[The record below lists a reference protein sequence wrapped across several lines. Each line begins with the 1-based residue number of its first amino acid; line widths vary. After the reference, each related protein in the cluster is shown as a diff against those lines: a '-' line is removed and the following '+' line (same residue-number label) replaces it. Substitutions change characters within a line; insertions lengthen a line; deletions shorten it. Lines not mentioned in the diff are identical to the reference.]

1 LLANPTPSSGALPII
16 QASMDLIGWCVFQQ
30 PGQRLGQIADLQEW
44 HG

>member
-1 LLANPTPSSGALPII
+1 LLASTTPSRSELLII